1 MLSLVFSPCLYIWE
15 SQACNNGTS
24 FFLLKEVRP
33 HWIWRGAGQAGSTGP
48 SFSRC
53 ELQPEMAQ
61 VLERTAGL
69 EPGSVCLDLI
79 CKYLLCYKTSFT
91 SSYLQFS
98 RVDTSTLHCLSL
110 HGFLCWPCGSLD
122 LSSYICK
129 VGLRVLILT
138 LYQWKKNWKCV
149 CQAPEDQTWEYLTY
163 TAFF

>member
-79 CKYLLCYKTSFT
+79 CKYLLCYKTSFN
-91 SSYLQFS
+91 SSCLQFS
-98 RVDTSTLHCLSL
+98 RVDASTVSHYMILFADCVIPWVSVSIPVKWLTA
-110 HGFLCWPCGSLD
+110 
-122 LSSYICK
+122 
-129 VGLRVLILT
+129 LILMV
-138 LYQWKKNWKCV
+138 YQWKKNQKWV
-149 CQAPEDQTWEYLTY
+149 CQVPEGQTWEYLTY
-163 TAFF
+163 RAFF